1 MGRLVSSFDENPTAE
16 WRNVIQVDGLISKH
30 RTNGL
35 LVDANL
41 LVLYLVGK
49 TNGESQPSSGHN
61 NTQLKILSCLRSL
74 CRSSKD

>member
-1 MGRLVSSFDENPTAE
+1 
-16 WRNVIQVDGLISKH
+16 VIQIDELISKH

-49 TNGESQPSSGHN
+49 TNKRRIPAFKRTQ
-61 NTQLKILSCLRSL
+61 NTQLRILSCLKSL
-74 CRSSKD
+74 CRSLKD